1 MTLTYRF
8 HCAPQAHF
16 SHDRVDVTYE
26 QLPIPTPKDPT
37 LMASGTRLLALHGKA
52 PSDIKVEG
60 QWQPTMGERAEVDA
74 LCVAVLTDRA
84 FIPALLRAKQAEIEK
99 ELAISQRRV
108 EKLLTARD
116 KLRALT
122 AE

>member
-1 MTLTYRF
+1 MSSSGTLTYRF

-16 SHDRVDVTYE
+16 SHDRVDVETE
-26 QLPIPTPKDPT
+26 QGMVT
-37 LMASGTRLLALHGKA
+37 LAISGTKPAEIELRGQYYRTLVFVEEVLALVHA
-52 PSDIKVEG
+52 
-60 QWQPTMGERAEVDA
+60 
-74 LCVAVLTDRA
+74 DRE
-84 FIPALLRAKQAEIEK
+84 FIPALLRAKQEAIERDL
-99 ELAISQRRV
+99 EISQRRV

>member
-1 MTLTYRF
+1 MSTLTYQF
-8 HCAPQAHF
+8 HCSHLAHF
-16 SHDRVDVTYE
+16 SHDYVEVTYDALLSPGKRLMSGTHRVD
-26 QLPIPTPKDPT
+26 LH
-37 LMASGTRLLALHGKA
+37 GTRPTEIELRPQYLYGGDSEGLARSLVA
-52 PSDIKVEG
+52 A
-60 QWQPTMGERAEVDA
+60 MRA
-74 LCVAVLTDRA
+74 DRE

-99 ELAISQRRV
+99 ELATSQRRV